1 MITYISGSKPGI
13 LYGFGKIHEAL
24 EDRIPIICPILSA
37 IGTPT
42 YKLAKLCSKLLKS
55 ITTNEYTIKDSFP
68 FIKEVEEFDP
78 NLVMASSDVT
88 FQQPSSDRNYW
99 PLCQE
104 SL

>member
-24 EDRIPIICPILSA
+24 EDGIPIICPILSA

-55 ITTNEYTIKDSFP
+55 ITTNEYAIKDSFP
-68 FIKEVEEFDP
+68 FIKKVEEFDP

-99 PLCQE
+99 PLCHE
-104 SL
+104 LL

>member
-1 MITYISGSKPGI
+1 MITYIPGSKTGI
-13 LYGFGKIHEAL
+13 LHGFGKIHETL
-24 EDRIPIICPILSA
+24 EDGIPIIRPILSA

-68 FIKEVEEFDP
+68 FIKKVEEFDP

-99 PLCQE
+99 PLCHE

>member
-24 EDRIPIICPILSA
+24 EDGIPIIRQILSA